1 MPLLLLRRTWLRRV
15 LAAILGLTLGL
26 ALVGGLGWRNARSRA
41 ALADDLRRAFA
52 AQDARA
58 IEALFCWDGVD
69 AATRARLRL
78 VIQQEHELPI
88 ASIVVRPLGPFDRQ
102 PGAGLRPNL
111 EPDAVLE
118 VTFATTDRLSAA
130 YLIGRDG
137 WAGHRLVVMLPS
149 AK

>member
-15 LAAILGLTLGL
+15 LAAILGLALGL

>member
-1 MPLLLLRRTWLRRV
+1 M
-15 LAAILGLTLGL
+15 
-26 ALVGGLGWRNARSRA
+26 
-41 ALADDLRRAFA
+41 
-52 AQDARA
+52 
-58 IEALFCWDGVD
+58 
-69 AATRARLRL
+69 
-78 VIQQEHELPI
+78 
-88 ASIVVRPLGPFDRQ
+88 VRPLGPFDRQ

>member
-15 LAAILGLTLGL
+15 LAAILGLARGP
-26 ALVGGLGWRNARSRA
+26 ARGGGLGWRNARSRA

>member
-1 MPLLLLRRTWLRRV
+1 VPLLLLRRTWLRRV
-15 LAAILGLTLGL
+15 LAAILGLALGL